1 MATTTYQQLKKK
13 LGVSRG
19 RKPLPA
25 EERERRAELRKIEA
39 RRRNEAKRRAS
50 FVLQTRYS
58 KEFDEL
64 FTEEMK
70 AMRAEG
76 KFATKK

>member
-25 EERERRAELRKIEA
+25 EERARRAELRKIEA
-39 RRRNEAKRRAS
+39 KRRNEAKRRAS

-70 AMRAEG
+70 AMKAEN